1 MKGASSGTLKTRK
14 GSLGSEVSTTLKV
27 TLLMAAVGR
36 EAGAARQ
43 GILDRGVVPLG
54 QETGNARGSQTL
66 AEGRPGRSAL
76 CTARRCSTQWP
87 APAGHALN
95 HLSFQALLLPSDC
108 QLRLP
113 HCHTMHRGTRL
124 A

>member
-43 GILDRGVVPLG
+43 GILDGGVVPLG
-54 QETGNARGSQTL
+54 QETGNARGLQTL
-66 AEGRPGRSAL
+66 AGLHSAL
-76 CTARRCSTQWP
+76 PGGAVRNGPRQLAT
-87 APAGHALN
+87 
-95 HLSFQALLLPSDC
+95 HLII
-108 QLRLP
+108 
-113 HCHTMHRGTRL
+113 
-124 A
+124 